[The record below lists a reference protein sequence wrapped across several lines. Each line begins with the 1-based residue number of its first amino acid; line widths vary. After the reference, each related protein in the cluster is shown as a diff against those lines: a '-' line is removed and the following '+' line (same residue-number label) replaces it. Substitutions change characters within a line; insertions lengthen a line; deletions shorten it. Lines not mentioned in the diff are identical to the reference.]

1 MYSTNMKLFLIKFT
15 YAFLSFV
22 VIIFLASCSILD
34 YERVKIKASIVKIML
49 KKINAH

>member
-1 MYSTNMKLFLIKFT
+1 MINMYITNMKLFLIKFI

-34 YERVKIKASIVKIML
+34 YEEGKNNSKVSQNNVKK
-49 KKINAH
+49 